1 MKHFPAKL
9 LSLLA
14 ILCMTAS
21 VAAAPI
27 SREDVPG
34 PLQTWI
40 SWVLKGQE
48 GALCSFFHGQD
59 RKECLWPGALKLA
72 LDEKGG
78 RFEQSWR
85 VEAPGWAV
93 LPGGSEHWPQGV
105 RLDGG
110 PGLVLRRGESPAI
123 FLKKAGAHVIS
134 GAFRWER
141 LPEQLVV
148 PAETGLLTLSVR
160 GEAVEFPQRD
170 EINHLW
176 LQAKARPAT
185 GREEARIDVTVHR
198 RLIDEVPLQ
207 LLTRVQLKVSG
218 PDREA
223 VLGRALPD
231 GFVPMSLVSPI
242 PARLDSDGHLRV
254 QVRAGLWDV
263 TLSARRTSQED
274 ELRASVPGGTWDNDE
289 VWVFDARPDLRQ
301 ADLEGAPTLD
311 PQQTQLPEDW
321 KSLPAY
327 LVKPGTAL
335 RLVQRRRGD
344 DPPPADRLSIER
356 ELWLDFDGR
365 GFSARDRIKGTMN
378 RSWRLEAASGTEL
391 GRVSVDNE
399 DQFLTSLASGAPAGL
414 EMRRQEVNVVADSR
428 FEGRRPPA
436 TGWRHDFES
445 VSAKL
450 HLPPGWRLF
459 AAGGVDQAS
468 STWTGAWTLLDFFL
482 LLIVVA
488 AFQKLFARPWGL
500 TALVGL
506 GLAWHEPGAPRW
518 LWLLVLLCAALHR
531 ALAEHPSAGKTVL
544 WARRGAWAVLA
555 LVCLPFFLTQARTG
569 LFPVLERDM
578 TIEPRGGAAAEPES
592 PAEAETSLDE
602 ESRGEMKQENK
613 ASAFARFGQVQ
624 PMVAGAASSL
634 GGGGLSG
641 GVGLGGGAQYSAPG
655 IRKSRIMRQI
665 LQNQLAR
672 DPNARVTTGPGIP
685 YWQWSTSYLSWSG
698 PVPQGHRMRLWLFS
712 PAENLILAFV
722 RIVLIAALALL
733 LGGFPIEDW
742 LKRLRDLA
750 SSAGLRRAAMLAFIA
765 SLPMAGR
772 CQSFPPR
779 EMLDELRGRLLE
791 KPECAPL
798 CAESPHLQVT
808 AAGQWLS
815 LLLEVQAA
823 AATAV
828 PIPTGGRDWTPA
840 RAALDGSAAA
850 VRRAEDGQLWAA
862 IPAGSHQLTLEGP
875 LPESDAVQISLPL
888 RPRRVDA
895 SASGWTLHG
904 LREDGRPE
912 ANLQLSRSR
921 SAAAMPTAAAR
932 VQGAF
937 PPFLL
942 VQRTLHL
949 GLSWT
954 IDTYVARLT
963 PTGTPVVA
971 EIPLLPGEAVTS
983 SDLRVVKGNAQVNI
997 PAQANAVAW
1006 SSVLKETPTL
1016 TLAAAKTQLWAEAW
1030 RVEPGPLWHV
1040 SAAGVP
1046 AIHQEPGGAPRSYA
1060 FRPWPGESVALEI
1073 SRPAAT
1079 QGQTLTIDQSVLDL
1093 HPGLRATEATLTV
1106 ILRSSRGGQH
1116 VLTLPSGADLLSVRI
1131 DGASR
1136 PIRLEGDKLPVPVQP
1151 GAHTVEVSWR
1161 QPGGARLFYRVPA
1174 VDLGAPSVNS
1184 HVTVSMPARRWAL
1197 LVGGRGLGPVVLF
1210 WSFLI
1215 VSALVCFGLAKTG
1228 LAPLSW
1234 GAWFLLSA
1242 GLIQDNLRRTVLVAG
1257 WFLIVGLRGAH
1268 VPKKS
1273 RDFKLAQV
1281 SLAVLTF
1288 AAAVALF
1295 MAIKQGLL
1303 GQPDMQ
1309 IAGNGSSASLL
1320 RWYADRAGPV
1330 LPRPWALTFPLW
1342 FYRWGMLAWSL
1353 WLAQSLLSWARWA
1366 WGCASTGGL
1375 WRRPDEVP
1383 RPPDLG
1389 KPNAA

>member
-1 MKHFPAKL
+1 MKRLLAKL
-9 LSLLA
+9 PSLLA
-14 ILCMTAS
+14 ILCLTAS
-21 VAAAPI
+21 AAAAPI

-34 PLQTWI
+34 PLQNWI

-48 GALCSFFHGQD
+48 GALCSFFHGMD
-59 RKECLWPGALKLA
+59 RKECLWPGALKLT

-93 LPGGSEHWPQGV
+93 LPGGAEHWPQDV

-123 FLKKAGAHVIS
+123 FLKKAGAHVIT
-134 GAFRWER
+134 GALRWER

-148 PAETGLLTLSVR
+148 PPETGLLALTVR

-176 LQAKARPAT
+176 LQAKARTVAS
-185 GREEARIDVTVHR
+185 REEARIDVTVHR

-223 VLGRALPD
+223 VLGRALPE
-231 GFVPMSLVSPI
+231 GFTPMALVSPI
-242 PARLDSDGHLRV
+242 PARLDPDGHLRV

-263 TLSARRTSQED
+263 SLSARRTSPEA
-274 ELRASVPGGTWDNDE
+274 EVRAPVPGGTWDNDE

-327 LVKPGTAL
+327 LVKPGTLL

-344 DPPPADRLSIER
+344 DPPPADRLTIER

-365 GFSARDRIKGTMN
+365 GFSARDRIRGTLN
-378 RSWRLEAASGTEL
+378 RSWRLEAAPGTDL

-399 DQFLTSLASGAPAGL
+399 DQFLTSLTSGAAAGL

-445 VSAKL
+445 VSARL

-459 AAGGVDQAS
+459 AASGVDQAS

-482 LLIVVA
+482 LLIAVA
-488 AFQKLFARPWGL
+488 AFQRLFGRPWGL

-506 GLAWHEPGAPRW
+506 GLSWHEPGAPRW
-518 LWLLVLLCAALHR
+518 LWLLVLLCGALHT
-531 ALAEHPSAGKTVL
+531 ALAEHPSAGKPIM
-544 WARRGAWAVLA
+544 WIRRGAWAVLA

-569 LFPVLERDM
+569 LFPILGRSISVQ
-578 TIEPRGGAAAEPES
+578 PQSGGAF
-592 PAEAETSLDE
+592 ETENQTEMKPMEMASFRKLFDGKSSNQSLDMI
-602 ESRGEMKQENK
+602 S
-613 ASAFARFGQVQ
+613 
-624 PMVAGAASSL
+624 GAASSL
-634 GGGGLSG
+634 GGEGMAGRGSAMSAM
-641 GVGLGGGAQYSAPG
+641 AQARAMARSDEMGYNRAYP
-655 IRKSRIMRQI
+655 RKAMIM
-665 LQNQLAR
+665 QNQLAR

-685 YWQWSTSYLSWSG
+685 YWQWSTASLSWSG
-698 PVPQGHRMRLWLFS
+698 PVPQGHRMHLWLLS
-712 PAENLILAFV
+712 PFENLILAFV
-722 RIVLIAALALL
+722 RIFLIAALALL
-733 LGGFPIEDW
+733 LGSFPIEDW
-742 LKRLRDLA
+742 LKRLRELA
-750 SSAGLRRAAMLAFIA
+750 SRSGLKPAILFLIAALPMSAGA
-765 SLPMAGR
+765 
-772 CQSFPPR
+772 QSFPPR
-779 EMLDELRGRLLE
+779 ELLDELRGRLLE

-798 CAESPHLQVT
+798 CAESPRLQVT
-808 AAGQWLS
+808 ASGKWLS
-815 LLLEVQAA
+815 LRLEVQAA

-840 RAALDGSAAA
+840 RALLDNAAA
-850 VRRAEDGQLWAA
+850 PVRRAEDGQLWAA

-875 LPESDAVQISLPL
+875 LPDSDAVQVSLPL

-895 SASGWTLHG
+895 SVSGWTLHG
-904 LREDGRPE
+904 VREDGKPE

-921 SAAAMPTAAAR
+921 SAAAVPTASAKA
-932 VQGAF
+932 QGTF
-937 PPFLL
+937 PPFLSVNRVL
-942 VQRTLHL
+942 RL

-954 IDTYVARLT
+954 VDTYVARLT

-983 SDLRVVKGNAQVNI
+983 SDMRVVKGNAQVNI
-997 PAQANAVAW
+997 PAQATAVIW
-1006 SSVLKETPTL
+1006 SSVLKETPAL
-1016 TLAAAKTQLWAEAW
+1016 LLAAPKTTLWAESW
-1030 RVEPGPLWHV
+1030 RIEPGPLWHV
-1040 SAAGVP
+1040 TAAGVP
-1046 AIHQEPGGAPRSYA
+1046 AIHQEPSAAPRAYA
-1060 FRPWPGESVALEI
+1060 FRPWPGESVAVQI

-1079 QGQTLTIDQSVLDL
+1079 KGQTLTIDQSMLDL
-1093 HPGLRATEATLTV
+1093 KPGLRATEATLTV
-1106 ILRSSRGGQH
+1106 TLRSSRGGQH
-1116 VLTLPSGADLLSVRI
+1116 VMTLPQGADLLSVSM
-1131 DGASR
+1131 DGAAR

-1151 GAHTVEVSWR
+1151 GAHTVQVSWR
-1161 QPGGARLFYRVPA
+1161 QDGGARFFYRAPA
-1174 VDLGAPSVNS
+1174 VDLGAASVNS
-1184 HVTVSMPARRWAL
+1184 HVSVTMPARRWAL
-1197 LVGGRGLGPVVLF
+1197 LLGGRGMGPVVLF

-1215 VSALVCFGLAKTG
+1215 VSALVCLGLSKTG

-1234 GAWFLLSA
+1234 GAWFLLSV
-1242 GLIQDNLRRTVLVAG
+1242 GMIQASLMGSALVAG
-1257 WFLIVGLRGAH
+1257 WFLVVGLRGAH
-1268 VPKKS
+1268 VPKKW
-1273 RDFKLAQV
+1273 RDFQLAQMA
-1281 SLAVLTF
+1281 LAALTLM
-1288 AAAVALF
+1288 AAVALF

-1309 IAGNGSSASLL
+1309 IAGNGSYASLL
-1320 RWYADRAGPV
+1320 RWYSDRSGAI

-1342 FYRWGMLAWSL
+1342 FYRLGMLVWSL
-1353 WLAQSLLSWARWA
+1353 WLAQSLLAWSRWA
-1366 WGCASTGGL
+1366 WGCYSAGGL
-1375 WRRPDEVP
+1375 WRRKEEVP
-1383 RPPDLG
+1383 KPPDLG
-1389 KPNAA
+1389 KPRP